1 MYSRK
6 YFAGIGLVLA
16 AITMSACSSNN
27 KADNAASMVQPSA
40 PAATPEAAASVQP
53 SASAAPAATDQAAA
67 QPAAGAASEGLP
79 ENLPDDFPLP
89 EDAVISVSH
98 SEENEGKKA
107 ALLIFKTNE
116 SMESVT
122 KTYKDYFA
130 DKLGSEAVQ
139 TIDEKNLII
148 QGNSPDNTQVWSVIG
163 GELSAEP
170 GMVELNITWSEL

>member
-1 MYSRK
+1 MINLK
-6 YFAGIGLVLA
+6 KVAGGCLILA
-16 AITMSACSSNN
+16 AVTLSACSSDNT
-27 KADNAASMVQPSA
+27 DNAASTVQPSA

-53 SASAAPAATDQAAA
+53 S
-67 QPAAGAASEGLP
+67 AGAASEGLP

-116 SMESVT
+116 SMEAVT
-122 KTYKDYFA
+122 KTFKDYFA

-170 GMVELNITWSEL
+170 GVVELNITWSEL

>member
-1 MYSRK
+1 MINLK
-6 YFAGIGLVLA
+6 KVAGGCLLLA
-16 AITMSACSSNN
+16 AVTLSACSSDNT
-27 KADNAASMVQPSA
+27 DNAAETAQPSA
-40 PAATPEAAASVQP
+40 PAATEEAAASVQP
-53 SASAAPAATDQAAA
+53 SATSAPAATEQASA

-79 ENLPDDFPLP
+79 ENLPEDFPLP

-107 ALLIFKTNE
+107 ALLIFKTKE

>member
-1 MYSRK
+1 MYNRK

-16 AITMSACSSNN
+16 AITMSACSNN
-27 KADNAASMVQPSA
+27 KADNAAPTVQPSA
-40 PAATPEAAASVQP
+40 AAATEEAAASVQP
-53 SASAAPAATDQAAA
+53 SATSAPAATEQAAA
-67 QPAAGAASEGLP
+67 QPAEGAASEGLP
-79 ENLPDDFPLP
+79 ENLPGDFPLP